1 MALVN
6 LAKKIAQFVWDN
18 GDWYEIMD
26 TVSSLDELISETII
40 GLSDRISRKAIMETL
55 TDIIDTTDDV
65 EVHKTARQLCREVR
79 GL

>member
-6 LAKKIAQFVWDN
+6 LAKRIAQFVWDN

-40 GLSDRISRKAIMETL
+40 GLSDRMSREAIMETL

-65 EVHKTARQLCREVR
+65 EVHKTARQLCREIRRV
-79 GL
+79 